1 MNHYPHV
8 FSPIKIGNTV
18 YRNRIILP
26 PQNPHICAYGAV
38 MPVELI
44 EFFRKFAQG
53 GAGQI
58 TLGCTA
64 INADPNDPLAKYML
78 PIYDDSSHV
87 GLTRFANMAH
97 MFGSVPSIELFAI
110 AKIGCV
116 SFGDEQRADDTGK
129 NRAEVAPEDLSM
141 EDIHA
146 IVKAYAD
153 AAERCVKAGVD
164 TICLHGA
171 HGFLPGAFF
180 SPVLNGR
187 TDEFGPD
194 TLENRAR
201 FADLVLDTIRAR
213 VGRKLNIEWRL
224 GVSDLVPGSPTPDE
238 LVWFVRHIQ
247 DRIDLVH
254 LSKGLHNVHAH
265 APIMFPALYVERGL
279 NIEEAAYIKA
289 HVDIPVAVV
298 GGITIEQAEEAIAAG
313 KVDMVAMARALYA
326 DPNLPRLARA
336 GRADEIRPCV
346 RCNSCINQTHQYLHP
361 VICAVN
367 AENGNEVIYQCS
379 PAPKGSRKVAVI
391 GGGPGGM
398 EAARTAAERGHKVVL
413 FEKENR
419 LGGMLNVACIPWF
432 KKDIKDYI
440 DWAIRMTMRNENI
453 EVRLCTEATPELLKA
468 EGFDKVIVAN
478 GGSPIR
484 PAFMQGRKNCAWV
497 GEVETGKAH
506 VGNKVVIA
514 GAGLA
519 GCEAAWALAEQGK
532 DVTVVDMLP
541 ESMIGQGGSVM
552 NMTYLKNKIKEL
564 GVKVIC
570 EVKVEDVT
578 DEGVVV
584 SGKDGKK
591 ETLPCES
598 VVVAFGI
605 TPNTELGVQMQEA
618 LDCEVACIGDCA
630 VRQGTL
636 CNAISM
642 GHVAGYDVL

>member
-1 MNHYPHV
+1 MNSFPHV

-18 YRNRIILP
+18 YKNRIILP
-26 PQNPHICAYGAV
+26 PQNPHICGYGAV
-38 MPVELI
+38 MAVELM

-64 INADPNDPLAKYML
+64 VNADPNDPLAKYML

-97 MFGSVPSIELFAI
+97 MFGCVPSIELFAI
-110 AKIGCV
+110 AKMGCV
-116 SFGDEQRADDTGK
+116 SYSDENRKDDTGK
-129 NRAEVAPEDLSM
+129 NRAEVAPEDLSKD
-141 EDIHA
+141 DIYA
-146 IVKAYAD
+146 IVNAYAA

-164 TICLHGA
+164 TICVHGA

-201 FADLVLDTIRAR
+201 FTDLLIDTIRER
-213 VGRKLNIEWRL
+213 VGRKINIEWRL

-265 APIMFPALYVERGL
+265 APVMFPALYVEHGL
-279 NIEEAAYIKA
+279 NIEEAAYIKQ

-313 KVDMVAMARALYA
+313 KVDMVAIARGLYA
-326 DPNLPRLARA
+326 DPNLPRLAKN

-346 RCNSCINQTHQYLHP
+346 RCNNCINQTHQFLHP

-367 AENGNEVIYQCS
+367 AENGNEVIYKCN
-379 PAPKGSRKVAVI
+379 PAPKGSRRIAVI

-398 EAARTAAERGHKVVL
+398 EAARTASERGHKVVL
-413 FEKENR
+413 YEKENR
-419 LGGMLNVACIPWF
+419 LGGMLNVACVPWF
-432 KKDIKDYI
+432 KKDIKNYI
-440 DWAIRMTMRNENI
+440 DWAIRMTMRDPNI
-453 EVRLCTEATPELLKA
+453 EVRLCSEVNAEMLKPEK
-468 EGFDKVIVAN
+468 FDEVIVAN
-478 GGSPIR
+478 GGSPIMPGFLR
-484 PAFMQGRKNCAWV
+484 GKKNCAWV

-506 VGNKVVIA
+506 VGNKVVIT

-532 DVTVVDMLP
+532 DVTIVDMLP
-541 ESMIGQGGSVM
+541 QSMIGQGGAIM
-552 NMTYLKNKIKEL
+552 NMTYLKNKLAEL
-564 GVKVIC
+564 GVKIIC
-570 EVKVEDVT
+570 EVKVEDVN
-578 DEGVVV
+578 DDGVVV
-584 SGKDGKK
+584 CAKDGTKQ
-591 ETLPCES
+591 TIPCES

-605 TPNTELGVQMQEA
+605 TPNTELGEELQRE
-618 LDCEVACIGDCA
+618 LDCEVVCIGDCA
-630 VRQGTL
+630 TRQGTL
-636 CNAISM
+636 RNSIAM
-642 GHVAGYDVL
+642 GHVAAYDIF